1 MILFKIKEKMGG
13 GETSLSLSLASF
25 KLLND
30 YHQSRMWGAGGER
43 VIQAWACMGEQELS
57 G

>member
-30 YHQSRMWGAGGER
+30 YHQSRMCGGR
-43 VIQAWACMGEQELS
+43 VVS
-57 G
+57 V